1 MSHIT
6 KVKTQLKDNL
16 VLKSVLKNL
25 GYVIEEGG
33 FLIHGRES
41 VKVEF
46 TASRKD
52 LSIGFNRTDQDNDYE
67 VFADWHRA
75 TKQKLLGEIFQGYS
89 REKIIKMARLRGY
102 SVIQNRVDQNGRIE
116 MVLRKV
122 A

>member
-6 KVKTQLKDNL
+6 KVKTQLKDDL

-33 FLIHGRES
+33 FLINGRES

-52 LSIGFNRTDQDNDYE
+52 LSIGFNRTDQGSDYE
-67 VFADWHRA
+67 VFADWHRG
-75 TKQKLLGEIFQGYS
+75 TKQNLLGEIFQSYS